1 MEQPYYSI
9 VVPVYN
15 EEESLPILVPA
26 VSRVMNG
33 LGRPWEL
40 LLIDDGSTDRSYAV
54 MLEMKQQHPQ
64 VRCIKFKANAG
75 QTAAMAAG
83 FEHARGEV
91 VITLDADLQNDP
103 EDIPKL
109 LEKLDEYDAAVGWRH
124 KRRDSWWKLLQ
135 SRIANAIR
143 NKLSGETITD
153 TGCSLKAY
161 KREAL
166 AKLKLYDGLH
176 RFLPTLIK
184 MEGYKV
190 TEVKVGHH
198 PRKHGKS
205 KYGMWNRAVPAFFDL
220 LAVRWMKKRR
230 LRYEIEKEE

>member
-1 MEQPYYSI
+1 
-9 VVPVYN
+9 V
-15 EEESLPILVPA
+15 
-26 VSRVMNG
+26 
-33 LGRPWEL
+33 GR
-40 LLIDDGSTDRSYAV
+40 S
-54 MLEMKQQHPQ
+54 
-64 VRCIKFKANAG
+64 
-75 QTAAMAAG
+75 
-83 FEHARGEV
+83 
-91 VITLDADLQNDP
+91 
-103 EDIPKL
+103 
-109 LEKLDEYDAAVGWRH
+109 
-124 KRRDSWWKLLQ
+124 DSWWKLLQ